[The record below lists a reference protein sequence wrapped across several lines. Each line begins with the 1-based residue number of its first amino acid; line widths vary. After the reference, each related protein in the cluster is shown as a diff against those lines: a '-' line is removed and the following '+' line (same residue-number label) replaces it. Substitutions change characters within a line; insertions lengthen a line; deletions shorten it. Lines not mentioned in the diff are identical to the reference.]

1 MVTSVAP
8 ASSPRAGQPTPEP
21 LPPRPATSPIPP
33 WVTRKRV
40 VIAAVVLLLVA
51 ALAWWM
57 LHKKSAGAT
66 SYRFGAVE
74 RGDVQQTVSST
85 GALSAVKTVQVGT
98 QVSGKVV
105 AEYADFN
112 DHVTQGQLLARID
125 PTLQEQAVTDAQAQL
140 AKAQAQLAQ
149 ARDEYNRNQPL
160 FQEKFISASEFGT
173 VQVNLSVAQAQVRS
187 AQVTLDRAKQNL
199 AYTNIYAPINGVV
212 VERNVDVGQT
222 VAASLS
228 APQLFLIAQD
238 LSQMQILAS
247 VDESD
252 IASIKE
258 GQEVKFT
265 VQSYP
270 GRTFTGSV
278 QQVRLQSKTTD
289 NVVSYIAVVT
299 LQNPN
304 GLLLPGMTATVEFV
318 TGSAKDVLTV
328 PNAALRFRP
337 TPEELAASG
346 LPDTAGTITFG
357 RRPGGAG
364 GSTGA
369 ARAGQGGAQGA
380 QGGGGFGGGGFGGGQ
395 GGQGGQGRA
404 GGAGGA
410 NRPRTRTGGPG
421 VIWTVDA
428 AGKLKPI
435 RVRSGLS
442 DGQRTQVASQD
453 ASLKEGMKVII
464 GSGLGA
470 QPSSTAPSTS
480 PLTPQRGG
488 GGPRGF

>member
-1 MVTSVAP
+1 MVTSAVP
-8 ASSPRAGQPTPEP
+8 ASRPRAEQPQPAS
-21 LPPRPATSPIPP
+21 PPPKPAGSPIPG
-33 WVTRKRV
+33 WANRSRILIAVA
-40 VIAAVVLLLVA
+40 VIVVLA
-51 ALAWWM
+51 ALAWYF
-57 LHKKSAGAT
+57 LHGKSAGAT
-66 SYRFGAVE
+66 SYRFGAVT

-112 DHVTQGQLLARID
+112 DHVAQGQLLARID

-149 ARDEYNRNQPL
+149 ARDEYNRNLPL

-173 VQVNLSVAQAQVRS
+173 VQVNLSVAQAQVKS
-187 AQVTLDRAKQNL
+187 AQVTLDRARQNL
-199 AYTNIYAPINGVV
+199 SYTNIYAPINGVV

-252 IASIKE
+252 ISSIKE

-289 NVVSYIAVVT
+289 NVVSYTAVVT
-299 LQNPN
+299 VQNPN
-304 GLLLPGMTATVEFV
+304 GVLLPGMTATVEFV

-337 TPEELAASG
+337 TAEELAASG
-346 LPDTAGTITFG
+346 LPENAGQDTTR
-357 RRPGGAG
+357 RRPGAAGAG

-369 ARAGQGGAQGA
+369 ARRTAGAQ
-380 QGGGGFGGGGFGGGQ
+380 GGQ
-395 GGQGGQGRA
+395 GGQGGFGGGFGGQ
-404 GGAGGA
+404 GGAGGQGA
-410 NRPRTRTGGPG
+410 RPRTRTGGPG
-421 VIWTVDA
+421 TLWTVDA
-428 AGKLKPI
+428 KGKLEPI
-435 RVRSGLS
+435 RVRTGLS
-442 DGQRTQVASQD
+442 DGQRTQISSQNAD
-453 ASLKEGMKVII
+453 VKEGMQVIV
-464 GSGLGA
+464 GSSLASQGTSG
-470 QPSSTAPSTS
+470 PSTS

-488 GGPRGF
+488 RGF

>member
-8 ASSPRAGQPTPEP
+8 ASRPRADQPSPAS
-21 LPPRPATSPIPP
+21 PPPQPVGSPAPQ
-33 WVTRKRV
+33 WLTRKRV
-40 VIAAVVLLLVA
+40 IVAAVALVVIA
-51 ALAWWM
+51 ALAWYF
-57 LHKKSAGAT
+57 LHSQSGGAT

-74 RGDVQQTVSST
+74 RGSVQQTVSST

-160 FQEKFISASEFGT
+160 YQEKFISASEFST

-252 IASIKE
+252 ISSIKE
-258 GQEVKFT
+258 GQEAKFT

-270 GRTFTGSV
+270 GRSFTGNV

-289 NVVSYIAVVT
+289 NVVSYTVVVSV
-299 LQNPN
+299 QNPN
-304 GLLLPGMTATVEFV
+304 GVLLPGMTATVEFV
-318 TGSAKDVLTV
+318 TGSADNVLTV
-328 PNAALRFRP
+328 PNAALRFKP
-337 TPEELAASG
+337 SADELKASG

-364 GSTGA
+364 GAGASTGA
-369 ARAGQGGAQGA
+369 ARSA
-380 QGGGGFGGGGFGGGQ
+380 QGGQGGFGGGQ
-395 GGQGGQGRA
+395 GGFGGGQGRP
-404 GGAGGA
+404 GGQGGA
-410 NRPRTRTGGPG
+410 NRARTRTGGPG
-421 VIWTVDA
+421 IIWTVDA
-428 AGKLKPI
+428 AGKLRPI

-442 DGQRTQVASQD
+442 DGQRTQISSQD
-453 ASLKEGMKVII
+453 PSVKEGLKVII
-464 GSGLGA
+464 GSSLASQAGN
-470 QPSSTAPSTS
+470 APSTS

-488 GGPRGF
+488 PRGF

>member
-1 MVTSVAP
+1 MVTSAVP
-8 ASSPRAGQPTPEP
+8 ASRPRAEQPQPAS
-21 LPPRPATSPIPP
+21 PPPKPVGSPIPG
-33 WVTRKRV
+33 WANRSRIL
-40 VIAAVVLLLVA
+40 IAVAVLVVLA
-51 ALAWWM
+51 ALAWYF
-57 LHKKSAGAT
+57 LHGKSAGAT
-66 SYRFGAVE
+66 SYRFGAVT

-149 ARDEYNRNQPL
+149 ARDEYNRNLPL

-173 VQVNLSVAQAQVRS
+173 VQVNLSVAQAQVKS
-187 AQVTLDRAKQNL
+187 AQVTLDRARQNL
-199 AYTNIYAPINGVV
+199 SYTNIYAPINGVV

-252 IASIKE
+252 ISSIKE

-289 NVVSYIAVVT
+289 NVVSYTAVVT
-299 LQNPN
+299 VQNPN
-304 GLLLPGMTATVEFV
+304 GVLLPGMTATVEFV

-337 TPEELAASG
+337 TAEELAASG
-346 LPDTAGTITFG
+346 LPENAGQDTTR
-357 RRPGGAG
+357 RRPGAAGAAGAGGAG

-369 ARAGQGGAQGA
+369 ARRTAGAQ
-380 QGGGGFGGGGFGGGQ
+380 GGQ
-395 GGQGGQGRA
+395 GGQGGFGGGFGGQ
-404 GGAGGA
+404 GGAGGQGA
-410 NRPRTRTGGPG
+410 RPRTRTGGPG
-421 VIWTVDA
+421 TLWTVDA
-428 AGKLKPI
+428 KGKLEPI
-435 RVRSGLS
+435 RVRTGLS
-442 DGQRTQVASQD
+442 DGQRTQISSQNAD
-453 ASLKEGMKVII
+453 VKEGMQVIV
-464 GSGLGA
+464 GSSLASQGTSG
-470 QPSSTAPSTS
+470 PSTS

-488 GGPRGF
+488 RGF

>member
-8 ASSPRAGQPTPEP
+8 ASRPRTEQQPPAPPPQPVGSPAPQW
-21 LPPRPATSPIPP
+21 A
-33 WVTRKRV
+33 TRKRV
-40 VIAAVVLLLVA
+40 IIAVVALVVIA
-51 ALAWWM
+51 ALAWYF
-57 LHKKSAGAT
+57 LHDRSAGAT

-187 AQVTLDRAKQNL
+187 AQVTLDRARQNL

-252 IASIKE
+252 ISSIKE

-289 NVVSYIAVVT
+289 NVVSYTAVVSV
-299 LQNPN
+299 QNPN
-304 GLLLPGMTATVEFV
+304 GVLLPGMTATVEFV

-337 TPEELAASG
+337 TAEELAASG

-364 GSTGA
+364 GAGGSTGA
-369 ARAGQGGAQGA
+369 ARGGQGAPGGQGGQ
-380 QGGGGFGGGGFGGGQ
+380 GGFGGGQ
-395 GGQGGQGRA
+395 GRPGGP
-404 GGAGGA
+404 GGA
-410 NRPRTRTGGPG
+410 NRARTRTGGPG
-421 VIWTVDA
+421 IIWTVDA

-442 DGQRTQVASQD
+442 DGQRTQIMSQD
-453 ASLKEGMKVII
+453 AAVKEGMKVII
-464 GSGLGA
+464 GSGLASQGA
-470 QPSSTAPSTS
+470 APASQS

-488 GGPRGF
+488 GPRGF

>member
-8 ASSPRAGQPTPEP
+8 ASR
-21 LPPRPATSPIPP
+21 PRPEQPQPPSPPHP
-33 WVTRKRV
+33 VGSPAPQWLTRKRV
-40 VIAAVVLLLVA
+40 IIAAVALVVIA
-51 ALAWWM
+51 VLAWYF
-57 LHKKSAGAT
+57 LHSKSAGAT

-187 AQVTLDRAKQNL
+187 AQVTLDRARQNL

-252 IASIKE
+252 ISSIKE

-289 NVVSYIAVVT
+289 NVVSYTAVVSV
-299 LQNPN
+299 QNPN
-304 GLLLPGMTATVEFV
+304 GVLLPGMTATVEFV
-318 TGSAKDVLTV
+318 TGSAKNVLTV

-337 TPEELAASG
+337 TADELAASG
-346 LPDTAGTITFG
+346 LPDTAGTITRG

-369 ARAGQGGAQGA
+369 SPRPQGGAGGQGGGQ
-380 QGGGGFGGGGFGGGQ
+380 GGFGGGGFGGQ
-395 GGQGGQGRA
+395 GGP
-404 GGAGGA
+404 GGA
-410 NRPRTRTGGPG
+410 NRARTRTGGGPG
-421 VIWTVDA
+421 IIWTVDA

-442 DGQRTQVASQD
+442 DGQRTQIMSQD
-453 ASLKEGMKVII
+453 ASVKEGMKVII
-464 GSGLGA
+464 GSSLASEGSDA
-470 QPSSTAPSTS
+470 AATRS

-488 GGPRGF
+488 PRGF

>member
-8 ASSPRAGQPTPEP
+8 ASRPRAEQPQPQP
-21 LPPRPATSPIPP
+21 LPPRNSGSPIPP
-33 WVTRKRV
+33 WATRSRIL
-40 VIAAVVLLLVA
+40 IAAAVIVVLA
-51 ALAWWM
+51 ALAWYFM
-57 LHKKSAGAT
+57 HTKSAGAT
-66 SYRFGAVE
+66 AYRFGDVT

-149 ARDEYNRNQPL
+149 ARDEYNRNLPL
-160 FQEKFISASEFGT
+160 FQEKFISASEFST
-173 VQVNLSVAQAQVRS
+173 VQVNLSVAQAQVKS

-199 AYTNIYAPINGVV
+199 SYTSIYAPINGVV

-252 IASIKE
+252 ISSIKE
-258 GQEVKFT
+258 GQEAKFT

-270 GRTFTGSV
+270 NRNFTGNV

-289 NVVSYIAVVT
+289 NVVSYTVVVAV
-299 LQNPN
+299 QNPN

-318 TGSAKDVLTV
+318 TNSAKDVLLV

-337 TPEELAASG
+337 TPEELTASG

-357 RRPGGAG
+357 RRPGAGGAG
-364 GSTGA
+364 ASTGA
-369 ARAGQGGAQGA
+369 ARAPQGGGQGGPP
-380 QGGGGFGGGGFGGGQ
+380 GGGGFGGGAGGQ
-395 GGQGGQGRA
+395 GGQAR
-404 GGAGGA
+404 AGGA
-410 NRPRTRTGGPG
+410 NRARTRTGGPG

-435 RVRSGLS
+435 RVRSGIS
-442 DGQRTQVASQD
+442 DGQHTQVSSQD
-453 ASLKEGMKVII
+453 ASLKEGLKVIV
-464 GSGLGA
+464 GSSLASQGA
-470 QPSSTAPSTS
+470 DAATTRS
-480 PLTPQRGG
+480 PLTPQRG
-488 GGPRGF
+488 RGF